1 MPQPLPKPCNE
12 TTKPFPYGEGA
23 NGFATRPPLET
34 PPAASGQVGAD
45 LDRRDTERGTA
56 FAALRLKLRSAT
68 AGRSASVPAEPN
80 HLCAVYVDFGYHKKS

>member
-45 LDRRDTERGTA
+45 LDGRNTERGTA

-68 AGRSASVPAEPN
+68 AGRSLTKTN
-80 HLCAVYVDFGYHKKS
+80 RD